1 MEYVDPIQYSKQ
13 LSILKENQQMPEM
26 AIPPDGHKKMSLKEK
41 IASLTPE
48 KQEELKQYVDT
59 IKEVKRKITEIIKE
73 AGKVEEVGGPI
84 PVDSMHLNTEVDNKA
99 EIEIVYTDSGKFYK
113 MHVTGDGS
121 YGYPQANQY
130 IKNVLGDSTELPS
143 SSNDERAL
151 DNLVKQLKQKG
162 HSASWIE
169 KHLS

>member
-59 IKEVKRKITEIIKE
+59 IKEVKKKINEMLNE
-73 AGKVEEVGGPI
+73 AGKVQEVGGPI
-84 PVDSMHLNTEVDNKA
+84 PVDSMHLNPE
-99 EIEIVYTDSGKFYK
+99 E
-113 MHVTGDGS
+113 
-121 YGYPQANQY
+121 
-130 IKNVLGDSTELPS
+130 
-143 SSNDERAL
+143 
-151 DNLVKQLKQKG
+151 
-162 HSASWIE
+162 
-169 KHLS
+169 